1 MLGLSR
7 SMHAFILSRFSRVQ
21 LFVTPWTVAYQAP
34 LSMGFFRQDYW
45 SGLPCPS
52 PKDLPDPGIKPC
64 LFGHLHWQVG
74 YLPLSDFTFT
84 FHFHALEKEMATQ
97 SSILAWRIPG
107 TAESGRLLSMGSHS
121 SRLFKMMTWSS
132 QLDSGN
138 RLFSHSS

>member
-1 MLGLSR
+1 MCCVLS
-7 SMHAFILSRFSRVQ
+7 HFSRVQ
-21 LFVTPWTVAYQAP
+21 LFATLWTGALQAP
-34 LSMGFFRQDYW
+34 LSMRFSKQEYK

-97 SSILAWRIPG
+97 SSVLAWRIPWTEEPG
-107 TAESGRLLSMGSHS
+107 GLQSMGSQ
-121 SRLFKMMTWSS
+121 RVRRELVTKR
-132 QLDSGN
+132 Q
-138 RLFSHSS
+138 